1 MLIVNIMLYMNHVIH
16 HIETPPGLIPP
27 RLPAGGWE
35 GVGVVELALVECCYL
50 TYPTIVVM
58 SFLLSMYKIVIILI
72 VFRS

>member
-1 MLIVNIMLYMNHVIH
+1 MLIVNIMLYMNHGIH

-35 GVGVVELALVECCYL
+35 GVGVVELALVECCY
-50 TYPTIVVM
+50 YPTIVVM